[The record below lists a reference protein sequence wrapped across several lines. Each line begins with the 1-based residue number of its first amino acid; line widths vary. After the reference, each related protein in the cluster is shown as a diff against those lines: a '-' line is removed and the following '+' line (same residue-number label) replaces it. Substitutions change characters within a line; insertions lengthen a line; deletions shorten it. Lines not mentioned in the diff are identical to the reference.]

1 MRKFYYVASL
11 FALMLTWACSKDSYD
26 DSKLWEKVN
35 SLDYRVTNLESTVS
49 QFNSDIRSIS
59 DIVNALKNNVFVTS
73 VVETSE
79 GQKITFSD
87 GKSIVI
93 KNGKDGKDG
102 VDGNSP
108 FIGSNGNWWIG
119 TTDTGVKAKGTDG
132 RNGTDGLTPV
142 IGANGNWWIGTTDT
156 GVKAAGTNG
165 KDGETPH
172 IGSNGNWWIG
182 TTDTGVKAAGTNGT
196 NGKDGFTPHIGPN
209 GNWWIGQQDT
219 GVAASGGS
227 GGGSTAVDV
236 PIISIKEDGGV
247 YYWVQILNGVTTW
260 LTDKE
265 GNRLPVS
272 GKDGKDG
279 VNGTNGTNGITPLLR
294 IDSQGYWQVSY
305 DGGKSYTYVTNEY
318 GQRVSATSGA
328 GGECNCKQFFRDVYF
343 KDGRLYLIL
352 VDGTVLVIDFSSD
365 GEHSRDYEDTGIPY
379 DNTPNPIIKNPNI
392 EIPAGIIHQ
401 IGKIKGVPVSRL
413 TIPGISLPNGKWLD
427 VRGTGEDGQNIWV
440 SIDESPRGFG
450 WEPISEESKMIAD
463 VVFVVDNSGSMNQ
476 EADAVANS
484 IIKWANQLE
493 AANIDLRVGCVG
505 YSISGTINGAYDMTT
520 TYLLSTYL
528 NRTTGT
534 ARTVG
539 FDGANKAMLETKAS
553 NYKTSGECGAM
564 AIRYADANFNF
575 RSGANRFYVN
585 FTDEPNQPNKNTA
598 FSVEFFKNPSNWNP
612 EKGTIYTVYTGP
624 ENDSSQP
631 WTDLV
636 FEKPWLMSDYTGGQT
651 KKYDGNATGM
661 TLSDIQVTG
670 AMENS
675 FYLYFTDIRNYM
687 NSGKTY
693 QLKITV
699 LTPDGAYRGERVY
712 NINFD

>member
-352 VDGTVLVIDFSSD
+352 IDGSVFYFEFASDEGNVTPKLPIAPNIVIPNPKFVVVYEPGRGYVLRIYMLGFKHPTKEQWLTYSDGADGNSRNTWIDIDGKGQVIDI
-365 GEHSRDYEDTGIPY
+365 YK
-379 DNTPNPIIKNPNI
+379 PNNEGNKTMPTD
-392 EIPAGIIHQ
+392 
-401 IGKIKGVPVSRL
+401 L
-413 TIPGISLPNGKWLD
+413 TFL
-427 VRGTGEDGQNIWV
+427 
-440 SIDESPRGFG
+440 
-450 WEPISEESKMIAD
+450 
-463 VVFVVDNSGSMNQ
+463 VDNSGSMGE
-476 EADAVANS
+476 EADVLARD
-484 IIKWANQLE
+484 IISWSQQLS
-493 AANIDLRVGCVG
+493 NKGIDIRFGVVG
-505 YSISGTINGAYDMTT
+505 YSESGTINGALDFTT
-520 TYLLSTYL
+520 ASYL
-528 NRTTGT
+528 NAYLNYEGRTGT
-534 ARTVG
+534 ARTTG
-539 FDGANKAMLETKAS
+539 FAAQNSIVQQTMINNS
-553 NYKTSGECGAM
+553 NNYTVTGECGGM
-564 AIRYADANFNF
+564 ALRYADANLSF
-575 RSGANRFYVN
+575 RTNSYRVYVN
-585 FTDEPNQPNKNTA
+585 FTDEPNQPNKKKEYSVSWFTNNSNWSTEKGVIHTIYSASDSFAETQYERENYKPLSRATGGEYITAKNDFSDIDLNNLPVTKAIEDSQIIDIYGISNDGSTHDVRVTFISADNTVVGQNTYSVK
-598 FSVEFFKNPSNWNP
+598 FSVN
-612 EKGTIYTVYTGP
+612 
-624 ENDSSQP
+624 
-631 WTDLV
+631 
-636 FEKPWLMSDYTGGQT
+636 
-651 KKYDGNATGM
+651 
-661 TLSDIQVTG
+661 
-670 AMENS
+670 
-675 FYLYFTDIRNYM
+675 
-687 NSGKTY
+687 
-693 QLKITV
+693 
-699 LTPDGAYRGERVY
+699 
-712 NINFD
+712 